1 MLNIA
6 ENEKTFL
13 SVLSEELIPAMGCTE
28 PISLAYAA
36 CRARKELSG
45 APIEITAVCSG
56 NMIKNVRCVSIPN
69 SGGMVGVEAAV
80 SLGAFGGDLD
90 RGMEVLEAVTPQALE
105 KAASFIKKR
114 GCRVEYLDSD
124 IPLHFIIK
132 MTDGIDTVS
141 VEVRHAHMNIVSV
154 IKNDDTVYSGGNG
167 AAEVVH
173 ADRSALS
180 IESIKAFADNVA
192 LNKIKALFDRQ
203 LRFNMDIAYEG
214 MSGDYGLNI
223 GRTIRASYAD
233 GVVTRMKAYAAAA
246 SEARM
251 SGCVM
256 PVVINSGS
264 GNQGIAS
271 SVPVIVYAREKD
283 IPQEQLYRALA
294 FSALL
299 TIHQKDYIGK
309 LSAFC
314 GAVSA
319 SCAACA
325 AVTYMVG
332 GTAEQ
337 IKATID
343 NTLANIPGILCDGAK
358 ISCAAKIATSLDAGM
373 MAHFLAM
380 NGKAYEAFTGI
391 LKEEAEETIS
401 CVGYIGKIG
410 MRQTDREIVKLMLTN
425 NEETI
430 HGNQAE

>member
-1 MLNIA
+1 MKT
-6 ENEKTFL
+6 NEYDKTFL
-13 SVLSEELIPAMGCTE
+13 AVLYEELIPAMGCTE
-28 PISLAYAA
+28 PIALAYAA
-36 CRARKELSG
+36 ARARRELSA
-45 APIEITAVCSG
+45 APTQIIARCSG

-80 SLGAFGGDLD
+80 SLGAFGGDTQ
-90 RGMEVLEAVTPQALE
+90 RGMEVLEAVSPHTLE
-105 KAASFIKKR
+105 QTMAFLNQRRCS
-114 GCRVEYLDSD
+114 VEFLDSD
-124 IPLHFIIK
+124 IPLHFIVD
-132 MTDGIDTVS
+132 MTDGVDAVS

-154 IKNDDTVYSGGNG
+154 TKNGNVIYSGGDKTDHSN
-167 AAEVVH
+167 H
-173 ADRSALS
+173 ADRSLLS
-180 IESIKAFADNVA
+180 IESIKAFADHVDIGK
-192 LNKIKALFDRQ
+192 LKPLLDRQ
-203 LRFNMDIAYEG
+203 IRCNMDIAYEG
-214 MSGDYGLNI
+214 ISGEYGLSI
-223 GRTIRASYAD
+223 GRIIRSSYAD
-233 GVVTRMKAYAAAA
+233 GVVTRMKAYTAAA

-264 GNQGIAS
+264 GNQGLAS

-283 IPQEQLYRALA
+283 IAQERLYRALA

-299 TIHQKDYIGK
+299 TIHQKEYIGK

-332 GTAEQ
+332 GTVEQ

-410 MRQTDREIVKLMLTN
+410 MRQTDREIVKMMLADK
-425 NEETI
+425 EEQL